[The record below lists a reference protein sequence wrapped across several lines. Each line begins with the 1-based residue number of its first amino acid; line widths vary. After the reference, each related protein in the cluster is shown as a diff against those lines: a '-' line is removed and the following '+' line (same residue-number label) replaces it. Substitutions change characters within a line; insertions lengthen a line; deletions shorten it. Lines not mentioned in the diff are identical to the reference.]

1 MTENGSI
8 KIETQINADMQ
19 REYLRKLYI
28 ISLVSLISGCIG
40 LAAYIVWVV
49 LVTGTE
55 AREPSIM
62 MLILFAVLFGF
73 GLVFLL
79 ACKKT
84 VKNTGKSGIKLESC
98 EFFNNYIIAEDYLGG
113 EKVATVKIYYRQIVK
128 RRETKNFL
136 FIFLRP
142 GAAIPVSKAGLSEG
156 ELNALRKLV
165 GLPVKGNTEIKLAD
179 GDEGG
184 VDKAADENVPATA
197 AEKELAG
204 SEEQTENKE
213 E

>member
-8 KIETQINADMQ
+8 KIETAINADMQ

-28 ISLVSLISGCIG
+28 VSLVSLISGSIG

-55 AREPSIM
+55 AREPSIL

-113 EKVATVKIYYRQIVK
+113 EKVATVKIYYSQIVK

-136 FIFLRP
+136 FISLQP
-142 GAAIPVSKAGLSEG
+142 SAAIPVSKAGLSEG

-165 GLPVKGNTEIKLAD
+165 GLPVKGNTEISLAD

-184 VDKAADENVPATA
+184 VDKAADENVSATA